1 MEEPTTDRIPSNV
14 LTVEKESAMNRF
26 IVSEDVSKAEVLWS
40 SYTTVNHISNRASN
54 NTGAL
59 YEVMFHDSEIAKQF
73 SCAKDKNAY
82 MVSFSL

>member
-40 SYTTVNHISNRASN
+40 LYTSN
-54 NTGAL
+54 NTSAL
-59 YEVMFHDSEIAKQF
+59 FEVMFHDSEIAKQF